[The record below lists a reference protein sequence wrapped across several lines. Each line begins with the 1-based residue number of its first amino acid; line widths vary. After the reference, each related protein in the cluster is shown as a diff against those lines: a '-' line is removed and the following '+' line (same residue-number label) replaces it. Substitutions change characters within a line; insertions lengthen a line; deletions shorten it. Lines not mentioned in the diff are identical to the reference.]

1 MAGTITTTSTGREL
15 VEDAPGVQGDVVI
28 GTIGDTSDYELFLAT
43 NATNFPQG
51 TRDSTLTVAL
61 SDSEECT
68 TEAYDNALKY
78 PLKEAVAFPIN
89 EVGMIEGLNGN
100 GWINQTIHVLEGNST
115 LPSLAE
121 LIEGVAESMSSVPE
135 DYGLGVYFVGADE
148 ELLGYASVKA
158 HDNATAAE
166 YHKVVHGFS
175 QEAVNEVP
183 SSASKNGMF
192 VFVSAV
198 AAVGIAVVLGD
209 VLTL

>member
-1 MAGTITTTSTGREL
+1 M
-15 VEDAPGVQGDVVI
+15 QGDVVM
-28 GTIGDTSDYELFLAT
+28 GTIGDPNDYELFLAT
-43 NATNFPQG
+43 NATNFPQ
-51 TRDSTLTVAL
+51 DTLNVTVTIAL
-61 SDSEECT
+61 SQSGECS

-78 PLKEAVAFPIN
+78 PLKEPVAFSIN
-89 EVGMIEGLNGN
+89 ELGVIEGVNGN

-121 LIEGVAESMSSVPE
+121 LIEGVAESMSSVPD

-175 QEAVNEVP
+175 QEAAKEEP
-183 SSASKNGMF
+183 SSASKSGLF
-192 VFVSAV
+192 VFVSAI

>member
-1 MAGTITTTSTGREL
+1 MM
-15 VEDAPGVQGDVVI
+15 
-28 GTIGDTSDYELFLAT
+28 GTIGDPNDYELFLAT
-43 NATNFPQG
+43 NATNFPQ
-51 TRDSTLTVAL
+51 DILDVTVTIAL
-61 SDSEECT
+61 SQSGECT

-78 PLKEAVAFPIN
+78 PLKEPVAFTIN
-89 EVGMIEGLNGN
+89 ELGVIEGGNEN

-121 LIEGVAESMSSVPE
+121 LIEGVAESMSSVPD

-175 QEAVNEVP
+175 QEAVMEVP
-183 SSASKNGMF
+183 SSASKSGLF
-192 VFVSAV
+192 VFVSAI

-209 VLTL
+209 ALVL